1 MVALNVEVGGL
12 GRHAQRLQLVFQ
24 CQVRLLGIG
33 VETLQL
39 HHLAAH
45 FVPHV
50 GDAVGRVLH
59 GEMPGLDGLVE
70 VGDGEFG
77 VVGRAVV
84 PDAPHEEGEDGQ
96 RVLLHVF
103 LEVEHLVVV
112 ERHHHTHVVKRG
124 RVTLV
129 VLDGI
134 DVGVE
139 DVGVA
144 HDVLRCLCGPLHE
157 EVVVGVHA
165 GYHVLAH
172 LVAHEVHEH
181 LFLAL
186 GQTHLRGQHHLE
198 VVLVVLKLAQ
208 HRAPEEHVV
217 VTLHIGH
224 DALARGLA
232 VHAVDRAEVIGVEVV
247 AQTFCHGRWGRAA
260 ILCR

>member
-1 MVALNVEVGGL
+1 MVALYVEVGGL
-12 GRHAQRLQLVFQ
+12 GRHAQLLQLVFQ
-24 CQVRLLGIG
+24 RHVRLLGVG
-33 VETLQL
+33 VEALQL

-45 FVPHV
+45 LVPHV

-59 GEMPGLDGLVE
+59 GEVPGLDGLVE
-70 VGDGEFG
+70 VGDGELG

-84 PDAPHEEGEDGQ
+84 PDAPYEEGEDGE
-96 RVLLHVF
+96 RVLPHVF

-112 ERHHHTHVVKRG
+112 ERHHHAHVVQRW
-124 RVTLV
+124 RVALE
-129 VLDGI
+129 VLNGV

-139 DVGVA
+139 YVGVA
-144 HDVLRCLCGPLHE
+144 HDVLRGLRGPLHE
-157 EVVVGVHA
+157 EVVVGVDA

-172 LVAHEVHEH
+172 VVAHEVHEH

-186 GQTHLRGQHHLE
+186 GQAHLRGQHHLE
-198 VVLVVLKLAQ
+198 VVLVVLELAQ

-217 VTLHIGH
+217 VALHIGH

-232 VHAVDRAEVIGVEVV
+232 FHAVDRAEVVGVEVV

-260 ILCR
+260 NLCR